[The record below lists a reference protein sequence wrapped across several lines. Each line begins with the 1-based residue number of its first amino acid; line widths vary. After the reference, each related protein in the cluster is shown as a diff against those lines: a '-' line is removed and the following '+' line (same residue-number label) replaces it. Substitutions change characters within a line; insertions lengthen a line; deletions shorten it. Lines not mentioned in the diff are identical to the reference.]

1 MSDRFVHIET
11 VQRERLATFL
21 SCASEHQRLN
31 FQTFF
36 CRSHVGVVILV
47 AMTTTRWKVVFNGS
61 CKKNLLSIYY
71 NNNFLLGNKTLY
83 LFIKKKIII
92 IIQTEL
98 VKNKL
103 RKQPVK
109 YSLIGIIF
117 LGGGGL
123 GGGIMETWLFENWL
137 ATGRGVGHKGSLF
150 NLSRLSCSSVYW
162 SIQLL

>member
-1 MSDRFVHIET
+1 M
-11 VQRERLATFL
+11 
-21 SCASEHQRLN
+21 
-31 FQTFF
+31 
-36 CRSHVGVVILV
+36 V
-47 AMTTTRWKVVFNGS
+47 AARKIYCLFTITTTFYLVIKLYT
-61 CKKNLLSIYY
+61 CLL
-71 NNNFLLGNKTLY
+71 
-83 LFIKKKIII
+83 KKKKI

-150 NLSRLSCSSVYW
+150 NLSRLSCSSVY
-162 SIQLL
+162 